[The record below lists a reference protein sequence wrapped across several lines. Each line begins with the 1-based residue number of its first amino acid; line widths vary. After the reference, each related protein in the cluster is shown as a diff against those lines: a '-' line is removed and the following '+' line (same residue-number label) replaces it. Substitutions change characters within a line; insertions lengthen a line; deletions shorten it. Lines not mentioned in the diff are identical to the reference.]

1 MLNISILREN
11 PELVKKSIND
21 RNVKLN
27 LDAILD
33 IEAKRRTLLHETEA
47 LKNQRNS
54 VSKEIGVLKQK
65 KEDAS
70 ALMTQMKDVS
80 AQIKAKDVLL
90 SEVEAEFKKEILA
103 IPNIPHESVPVGTD
117 ESCNEEIKTWGEKV
131 EFLFEPKTH
140 WDLAENLDIIDF
152 KRGAKLTGSGFILY
166 KNAGARLERSLINF
180 MLDLHTD
187 KHGYTEV
194 FPPFLVNRDSMIG
207 TGQLPK
213 MENDMYHANEDD
225 LFLIPTAEVPVT
237 NIYRDEILAEED
249 LPICYA
255 AYTPCFRREAGSY
268 GKDTKGLNRVHQFD
282 KVEMVKFVHPRKS
295 YDELELLL
303 DNAEEVLRRLNIP
316 YRVLSLCTGDISFA
330 AAKCYDIEA
339 WSPGQQSYLEV
350 SSCSNFEDFQARRAN
365 IRYRSKDDKKPKY
378 VHTLNGSGIAL
389 ARTVA
394 VILENYQNE
403 DGSITVPEAL
413 VPYMG
418 CDKII
423 I

>member
-1 MLNISILREN
+1 MLNMSVLRDN
-11 PELVKKSIND
+11 PDLVKKAIAD
-21 RNVKLN
+21 RNMKLN

-47 LKNQRNS
+47 LKSQRNT
-54 VSKEIGVLKQK
+54 VSKEIGVLKK
-65 KEDAS
+65 NGEDAS
-70 ALMTQMKDVS
+70 ALMSQMKEVS
-80 AQIKAKDVLL
+80 AQIKAKDTEL
-90 SEVEAEFKKEILA
+90 SSVEASFKQELLT
-103 IPNIPHESVPVGTD
+103 IPNIPHESVPVGAD
-117 ESCNEEIKTWGEKV
+117 EDANVEIKTWGEKN

-140 WDLAENLDIIDF
+140 WELAESLDIIDF

-187 KHGYTEV
+187 KHGYSEV

-213 MENDMYHANEDD
+213 MENDMYHATEDD

-237 NIYRDEILAEED
+237 NIYRNEILAEED
-249 LPICYA
+249 LPLCYA

-282 KVEMVKFVHPRKS
+282 KVEMVKFVHPRHS

-303 DNAEEVLRRLNIP
+303 DNAEEVLRQLNIP

-339 WSPGQQSYLEV
+339 WSAGQQAYLEV

-378 VHTLNGSGIAL
+378 LHTLNGSGIAL

-403 DGSITVPEAL
+403 DGSITVPEVL